1 MNDDI
6 NQGPQQPIKPDAAV
20 EAWVGAIAA
29 PKMHGQHTGFGVNS
43 TTPNKVLVEAEL
55 FLLLYQMENASIT
68 DEDTQYFFKHCKR
81 KKPIIYFENN

>member
-20 EAWVGAIAA
+20 EAWVGAIAT

-43 TTPNKVLVEAEL
+43 TTPNKVPVEAE
-55 FLLLYQMENASIT
+55 
-68 DEDTQYFFKHCKR
+68 
-81 KKPIIYFENN
+81 